1 VLIPIFHDDQ
11 HGTAIISAAGL
22 INAVEIGSKDM
33 SKIRV
38 VFLGAGA
45 SAIAC
50 AKLYELCGVRHE
62 NIYMA
67 DSKGLLYEGRAG
79 MNKYKDYFATKSGMT
94 EFKEAMDG
102 ADVFVGLSKKD
113 ALTNE
118 DFARM
123 APNPIV
129 FAMANPDPEITP
141 ERAAS
146 IRTDH
151 IMATGRSDYPN
162 QINNVLG
169 FPFIFRGALDV
180 RAKAITDGMKL
191 AASHALAALAKEDVP
206 DADALRPP
214 GTHLGGLRRGA
225 GRLGRRCGPLP
236 DQGHR
241 GVQVPARAAPREG
254 PRDHA
259 GHDHEGEGL
268 PEANCLSRG
277 RPREDHSR
285 RSLAQRRGDRPS
297 DPPRTKG
304 RHPAKG
310 G

>member
-1 VLIPIFHDDQ
+1 MSLKHDALEYHARGRKGKVEVVPTKPCMTQRDLSLAYTPGVAQPCLEIEKDPDLGYEYTARGNLVAVISNGTATLGLGDIGALACKPVMEGKGVLFKRFADVDVFDLELDTKDPEEFIRTVQLLEPTFGGINLEDIKAPECFEIEERLKETMDIPIFHDDQ

-146 IRTDH
+146 I
-151 IMATGRSDYPN
+151 
-162 QINNVLG
+162 
-169 FPFIFRGALDV
+169 
-180 RAKAITDGMKL
+180 
-191 AASHALAALAKEDVP
+191 
-206 DADALRPP
+206 
-214 GTHLGGLRRGA
+214 
-225 GRLGRRCGPLP
+225 
-236 DQGHR
+236 
-241 GVQVPARAAPREG
+241 
-254 PRDHA
+254 
-259 GHDHEGEGL
+259 
-268 PEANCLSRG
+268 
-277 RPREDHSR
+277 
-285 RSLAQRRGDRPS
+285 
-297 DPPRTKG
+297 
-304 RHPAKG
+304 
-310 G
+310 